1 MKIIY
6 CVTVRLP
13 TEKAHGLQIM
23 KTNAALV
30 QSGAKVE
37 LVIPDRTNPITVDPF
52 VFYGVEKTFS
62 ITKLKCPD
70 LITNN
75 RLGLVGYWL
84 QSYLFVRAIRRH
96 CDFKNIILYTRD
108 LPLAFWFTKIN
119 APLFYEIHSLP
130 KNITFVHRRAWR
142 KARGIIVI
150 SDGLR
155 AELIAA
161 GMASEKIIVV
171 RDSVDV
177 AQFQN
182 VPSKNDCRDQLGIP
196 LDQKVAVYTG
206 HLYGWKGADT
216 LARAGKLLA
225 GENIHTYV
233 VGGTDAEIVTFRA
246 EFSSR
251 FVHVIGR
258 RDHNEMPRWLAAA
271 DVLVIPN
278 SAKYKIGAVYTSPLK
293 LFEYMA
299 AGRPIVAT
307 AVPALR
313 EVLGE
318 NAIFAEADN
327 PDSIAAAIQKTFD
340 NYSVLE
346 NQAKKIAETVATKYS
361 WERRGELIIN
371 FMKQHV

>member
-1 MKIIY
+1 M
-6 CVTVRLP
+6 
-13 TEKAHGLQIM
+13 
-23 KTNAALV
+23 
-30 QSGAKVE
+30 
-37 LVIPDRTNPITVDPF
+37 
-52 VFYGVEKTFS
+52 
-62 ITKLKCPD
+62 
-70 LITNN
+70 
-75 RLGLVGYWL
+75 
-84 QSYLFVRAIRRH
+84 
-96 CDFKNIILYTRD
+96 
-108 LPLAFWFTKIN
+108 
-119 APLFYEIHSLP
+119 
-130 KNITFVHRRAWR
+130 HRRAWR